1 MAVDEHEIRSG
12 TLEEL
17 AQTVTQAEK
26 EEAIHAVRSAPEV
39 TFTWDYERSRPQL
52 SKLYEKAK
60 TSQWN
65 ANDLPW
71 DTVVDQV
78 AVIEANRQQ
87 NANIF
92 EGHDVRARTFGR
104 NIVRR

>member
-1 MAVDEHEIRSG
+1 MAIGEQEIRSG

-17 AQTVTQAEK
+17 AQTVTAAEK
-26 EEAIHAVRSAPEV
+26 EEAIHAVQSAPEV

-65 ANDLPW
+65 VTTDIDW
-71 DTVVDQV
+71 SIDVDAWAIARDRNNPMNTSMAIDRV
-78 AVIEANRQQ
+78 GTP
-87 NANIF
+87 F
-92 EGHDVRARTFGR
+92 EKLSED
-104 NIVRR
+104 